1 MLFGETLLYFLI
13 SVLPCITWLLFY
25 LRQDVHPESNKKII
39 EIFLWGVIIVT
50 PALVIEQIFS
60 TLLPQELLNTSLF
73 WFAFYY
79 ILGVGFVEESL
90 KYLVVKLRVLDSS
103 HFDEPIDTMLYLII
117 AGLGFAT
124 VENVIVIFDI
134 KTLEEAAVVS
144 MIRLLTAVFL
154 HTLAAAIT
162 GYFLALSIY
171 KKNKA
176 IGVMGLSLAALLH
189 GLYNI
194 SIVKLETAQTY
205 FSFLLPTIIIISMGT
220 FVFILF
226 LKVKKLPR
234 TCKI

>member
-1 MLFGETLLYFLI
+1 MLFGEIFLYFLI
-13 SVLPCITWLLFY
+13 SVLPCISWLLFY
-25 LRQDVHPESNKKII
+25 LRQDVHPESKGKII
-39 EIFLWGVIIVT
+39 EVFLWGVIVVT
-50 PALVIEQIFS
+50 PALVIEQVFS
-60 TLLPQELLNTSLF
+60 TILPQELLNTSPF

-79 ILGVGFVEESL
+79 IIGVGLVEESL

-124 VENVIVIFDI
+124 VENIIVIFDI
-134 KTLEEAAVVS
+134 KSLEEAAIVS

-154 HTLAAAIT
+154 HTFSAAIT

-171 KKNKA
+171 EKNRA
-176 IGVMGLSLAALLH
+176 IGILGLSLAALSH

-194 SIVKLETAQTY
+194 SIVKLETARTY
-205 FSFLLPTIIIISMGT
+205 FSFLLPTIIIILMGIFI
-220 FVFILF
+220 FVLF